1 MEESPIA
8 LDCSAEISEESVVS
22 RELEGEAV
30 ILDLKSGTS
39 MGLNQVGTGIWALMQ
54 EHGSLQKCLRDYR
67 KSMGYS
73 PRLWRVICFSE
84 LIRFP
89 QGVDVSGGDG

>member
-30 ILDLKSGTS
+30 ILDLKSGTY

-54 EHGSLQKCLRDYR
+54 EHGSLQKVFEGLHKEY
-67 KSMGYS
+67 
-73 PRLWRVICFSE
+73 VVFSE
-84 LIRFP
+84 GLESDLL
-89 QGVDVSGGDG
+89 Q